1 MTPAPA
7 PLLITEPLSLLVTP
21 APEPLRMVL
30 PETTPLP
37 SHLAGLTLMPGTVLS
52 SLVLSIRALSE
63 FCANTPMA
71 GIEKTGTAGISPGLS
86 PGTVAVA
93 LALAADFALAV
104 ATVVGLA
111 ELSAAGL
118 VSEPQ
123 APSANSK
130 ANGIATRARRR

>member
-1 MTPAPA
+1 
-7 PLLITEPLSLLVTP
+7 
-21 APEPLRMVL
+21 MVL

-37 SHLAGLTLMPGTVLS
+37 SHLAGLTVMPGTVLS
-52 SLVLSIRALSE
+52 SLVLSIMALSE
-63 FCANTPMA
+63 FCANTPME
-71 GIEKTGTAGISPGLS
+71 GIEKTGTAGISPALR
-86 PGTVAVA
+86 PGTAAVA

-130 ANGIATRARRR
+130 ANGVATRARRR

>member
-1 MTPAPA
+1 
-7 PLLITEPLSLLVTP
+7 
-21 APEPLRMVL
+21 MVL

-52 SLVLSIRALSE
+52 SLVLSIMALSE
-63 FCANTPMA
+63 FCANTPME
-71 GIEKTGTAGISPGLS
+71 GIEKTGTAGISPALR
-86 PGTVAVA
+86 PGTAAVA
-93 LALAADFALAV
+93 LALELAADFALAV

-130 ANGIATRARRR
+130 ANGVATRARRR